1 MPTLTQSVDQAQPTF
16 TRPITG
22 APRDFAYLDGLRALS
37 MIGVLLFHV
46 RTFLLIPPLDGLA
59 PAPLI
64 WGSFWCEP
72 VGYGMSCLIIIS
84 GYGSMLSAMRPGKE
98 KLSAGVAYLLRR
110 ARRLLIPYY
119 IVLAVC
125 LALLAITPKQY
136 LALASYGGAAYQAFS
151 PLTIVSHI
159 FLFHNF
165 IPSAY
170 YAINPILWSIAPIFQ
185 VYVIFAFLLLPLYR
199 YLGIRWTVVIATLIG
214 YLPLP
219 GHPYMGDIRP
229 YYIAFFA
236 WAMGAV
242 LLERDGSTELE
253 SRRISNLS
261 GGLSLF
267 FFSTFLA
274 VWVYDL
280 IYLKNQLTFIKPA
293 LNQIMLYETLTGLG
307 SVFLLIYLGNRIQS
321 ATKSTISNILSHR
334 SLKPLAL
341 IAYSLLLTH
350 YPVLAAVRVLT
361 RVTHMNSWGT
371 LITMFVV
378 GVGASFFV
386 AWIFYLAVES
396 NFLSRRLAA
405 VKAQTDPTPSPLE
418 DHAFNRAANSQLG

>member
-1 MPTLTQSVDQAQPTF
+1 MSTLSQSTDTTNPTF
-16 TRPITG
+16 TRPVTG
-22 APRDFAYLDGLRALS
+22 APREFPYLDGLRAMS

-46 RTFLLIPPLDGLA
+46 RTFLLIHPFNGPI
-59 PAPLI
+59 PKPLI

-84 GYGSMLSAMRPGKE
+84 GYGSMLSALRPGKE

-119 IVLAVC
+119 VVLAIC
-125 LALLAITPKQY
+125 LALLAVTPDRY
-136 LALASYGGAAYQAFS
+136 LALAAYGGAAYQAFS
-151 PLTIVSHI
+151 PLTLLSHI

-199 YLGIRWTVVIATLIG
+199 YLGIKWTVVIATLIG

-242 LLERDGSTELE
+242 LMERDGATELE
-253 SRRISNLS
+253 STRISHWS

-267 FFSTFLA
+267 FFSSFLGI
-274 VWVYDL
+274 WIYDL
-280 IYLKNQLTFIKPA
+280 MYLKDQLTFIKPH

-307 SVFLLIYLGNRIQS
+307 SVFLLIYLGNRNQS
-321 ATKSTISNILSHR
+321 PIKSAISSILSHR

-350 YPVLAAVRVLT
+350 YPVLAAVRAVT
-361 RVTHMNSWGT
+361 RIMHLGTWAT
-371 LITMFVV
+371 LITMFVG

-386 AWIFYLAVES
+386 AWLFYLCVES
-396 NFLSRRLAA
+396 NFLSRRLAT
-405 VKAQTDPTPSPLE
+405 VKAETETK
-418 DHAFNRAANSQLG
+418 AAA

>member
-1 MPTLTQSVDQAQPTF
+1 
-16 TRPITG
+16 
-22 APRDFAYLDGLRALS
+22 
-37 MIGVLLFHV
+37 MIGVLLFHI
-46 RTFLLIPPLDGLA
+46 RTFLLIPPLNGLN
-59 PAPLI
+59 PKPLI

-84 GYGSMLSAMRPGKE
+84 GYGSMLSALRPGKE

-119 IVLAVC
+119 IVLALC
-125 LALLAITPKQY
+125 LALIAVTPRR
-136 LALASYGGAAYQAFS
+136 LIVIASYGGAAAQAFR
-151 PLTIVSHI
+151 PLTLISHLL
-159 FLFHNF
+159 LFHNF

-170 YAINPILWSIAPIFQ
+170 YSINPILWSIAPIFQ

-199 YLGIRWTVVIATLIG
+199 TVGIKWTVILATLIG

-219 GHPYMGDIRP
+219 GHPYMADIRP

-253 SRRISNLS
+253 STRISKWSGFLS
-261 GGLSLF
+261 MT
-267 FFSTFLA
+267 FFSTFL
-274 VWVYDL
+274 VIWIYDL
-280 IYLKNQLTFIKPA
+280 MYLKDQLTFIKPG

-307 SVFLLIYLGNRIQS
+307 SVFLLLYLGNRIHSPIKS
-321 ATKSTISNILSHR
+321 AISNILSHR
-334 SLKPLAL
+334 RLKPFAL

-361 RVTHMNSWGT
+361 RLTHMNAWAT
-371 LITMFVV
+371 LFTMFFV
-378 GVGASFFV
+378 GGGASFFV
-386 AWIFYLAVES
+386 AWLFYLAVES
-396 NFLSRRLAA
+396 NFLSRRLAT
-405 VKAQTDPTPSPLE
+405 VKAETSVAQ
-418 DHAFNRAANSQLG
+418 